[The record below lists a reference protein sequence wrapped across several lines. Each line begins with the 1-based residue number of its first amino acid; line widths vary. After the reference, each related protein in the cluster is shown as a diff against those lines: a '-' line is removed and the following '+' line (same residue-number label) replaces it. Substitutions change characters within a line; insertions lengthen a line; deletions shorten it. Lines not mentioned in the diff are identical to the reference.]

1 MSALRKF
8 GSLPKWVQAVI
19 VVTTVGALVIATL
32 LVVSGDEQVRQAA
45 QPREDGMA
53 DMPGMDMSG
62 SADGSIVLTAA
73 QLREFGVTFGTVEQR
88 LLSERV
94 RAAGVVTFDETRVTA
109 LAPKFS
115 GTAERVYAGFTG
127 APVRAGQAMLE
138 VYSPD
143 LVAAQ
148 EEMLVA
154 ARMSRA
160 TGGDADLVA
169 AAKLRLRLLDISEA
183 QIEQVLR
190 SATARR
196 TLTLHARAGG
206 VVVEKNIVAGEAF
219 QANQTLFRIADLST
233 VWIDA
238 ELREADAA
246 MARVG
251 SSAEVEL
258 PALPGRTVV
267 GRVDYVYPT
276 LEEQTRTVRARV
288 RVAKPGMALKPG
300 MYATVRIE
308 VPTRTALT
316 VPASALVRTGERDIV
331 FVEMG
336 GGRIMPQ
343 DVVVGRIGDEYAE
356 IISGVEPGQR
366 VVTSAQ
372 FLIDSESNLAE
383 VMKSMIGQMNTGDM
397 RDMPGMEGMDMN
409 ERGAD
414 TRGMKMPAPRR

>member
-1 MSALRKF
+1 MSGLRTF
-8 GSLPKWVQAVI
+8 GSLPRPVQGLI
-19 VVTTVGALVIATL
+19 VLTTVGALTIATL
-32 LVVSGDEQVRQAA
+32 LVVRGDEHVRQAA
-45 QPREDGMA
+45 QPRA
-53 DMPGMDMSG
+53 DDMTMPGMAMSG
-62 SADGSIVLTAA
+62 AADGSIALTAA
-73 QLREFGVTFGTVEQR
+73 QLREFGITFGTVEQR
-88 LLSERV
+88 PLSERV
-94 RAAGVVTFDETRVTA
+94 RAAGVVRLDETRVTA

-127 APVRAGQAMLE
+127 APVRTGQPMLE

-143 LVAAQ
+143 LIAAQ

-154 ARMSRA
+154 ARMART
-160 TGGDADLVA
+160 TGSDADLLA

-190 SATARR
+190 SGQSRR

-206 VVVEKNIVAGEAF
+206 VVVEKDIVAGEAF

-233 VWIDA
+233 VWIEA
-238 ELREADAA
+238 ELRESDASL
-246 MARVG
+246 ARAG
-251 SSAEVEL
+251 SAAEVEL
-258 PALPGRTVV
+258 SALPGRTVS

-276 LEEQTRTVRARV
+276 LEEKTRTVRVRI
-288 RVAKPGMALKPG
+288 RVANPGLALKPG
-300 MYATVRIE
+300 MYAIVRIE
-308 VPTRTALT
+308 VPTHTALT

-336 GGRIMPQ
+336 GGRIMPH
-343 DVVVGRIGDEYAE
+343 DVIVGRVGDEYAE
-356 IISGVEPGQR
+356 VLSGVEPGQR

-397 RDMPGMEGMDMN
+397 RDMPGMDGMDMN
-409 ERGAD
+409 DPGAD
-414 TRGMKMPAPRR
+414 VRGMKMPAPRR